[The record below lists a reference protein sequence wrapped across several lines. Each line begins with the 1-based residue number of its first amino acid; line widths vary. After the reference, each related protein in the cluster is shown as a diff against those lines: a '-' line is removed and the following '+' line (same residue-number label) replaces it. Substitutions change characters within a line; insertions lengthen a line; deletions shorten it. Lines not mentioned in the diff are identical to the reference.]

1 MDSKIKLSILI
12 ASIPERA
19 KRLQDVMALYEYYIE
34 KYQLEGV
41 QILSI
46 VDNKKST
53 IGAKRYD
60 LIYIALGEF
69 IVMVDDD
76 DELTETYF
84 KEIFNYINGDYDVV
98 TYKQLARLDK
108 NYSFVHFGLRRP
120 NDDLVPS
127 GITIRMAWTCCTW
140 RKSIVDQIK
149 FGDTNWGEDSEW
161 AAAANKVAKNEH
173 HINEI
178 CHIYQ
183 HDSETTAAFQ

>member
-1 MDSKIKLSILI
+1 MESKIRLSILI
-12 ASIPERA
+12 ASIPERSE
-19 KRLQDVMALYEYYIE
+19 RLQQVMALYERYIE

-41 QILSI
+41 QVLSI
-46 VDNKKST
+46 VDNKKVS
-53 IGAKRYD
+53 IGTKRYD
-60 LIYIALGEF
+60 LIYIAMGEF

-76 DELTETYF
+76 DELTEVYF

-108 NYSFVHFGLRRP
+108 NYSFIHFGLRQH
-120 NDDLVPS
+120 NDDLIPS

-140 RKSIVDQIK
+140 RKSVVAQIP
-149 FGDTNWGEDSEW
+149 FDNINWGEDSAW
-161 AAAANKVAKNEH
+161 SRKANELAKNEI
-173 HINEI
+173 HINEV